1 MGTPGRLCKPVDAKR
16 LSWRLSQEPE
26 AMLPARRLFGV
37 VCAVVLPIAPAAAQG
52 WIEHPRG
59 AIEKVR
65 SAVQVTVTGRAA
77 RVTVEEWFRNGGALL
92 DEASYLYPLPGE
104 AVFSDFSLWQGD
116 RELKGEPMDAAQAR
130 AIYEEIVRRKRDP
143 ALIELAGHGLL
154 RARVF
159 PIGAGETRK
168 ITLRYTQ
175 MLDRVGDAWRFRY
188 TAGTGAGA
196 AASSSF
202 RMQVDS
208 AARFGDPYS
217 PTHRLSTSRS
227 DDRILLTL
235 ADSNTRGDLEL
246 FLPLTR
252 NLVGMSLVTS
262 QPVGEDGFFMLLLAP
277 GRTETPSLRR
287 DLVAVL
293 DVSGSMSGDK
303 LDQAKAA
310 LAQLLGTLRSGD
322 RFRVV
327 TFGSGVRRYAVGWT
341 DVSADNVRA
350 AQEWVRRVD
359 TDGGTNIAGALTEA
373 FAEPPADGR
382 LGVVVFLTDGMA
394 TVGETDPERIADQ
407 AERGRGPFR
416 VFAFGIGYD
425 VNTYLLDR
433 LTERARGVTEYIRP
447 GGDIE
452 QAVGSLAAK
461 VASPVLTDLA
471 VRADG
476 VELYDL
482 QPHTLPDL
490 FGGDELVVF
499 GRYRGAGSPKGV
511 PDGPGER
518 VVTVTGRRSERE
530 ERFSTG
536 ARFGSEQPGTD
547 YIQQLW
553 AARKA
558 GALSSDIRLH
568 GQNPE
573 IVNELKRLALRYGI
587 LTEYTSYLVQEPNQV
602 VNNRLMREYRAPAP
616 QDQAGADAV
625 QRSRA
630 EKALSGSLHLE
641 AVVVTAAADSV
652 SARGA
657 AMQNRTQRIGG
668 RMFVWR
674 DSVWTDI
681 AHGDSLRVVRV
692 VAYSDAY
699 FALLRA
705 LPELVQPATL
715 EPAVLV
721 AGRRVSIKI
730 EAGGKTTWTDGE
742 LAALV
747 RDFRL

>member
-1 MGTPGRLCKPVDAKR
+1 
-16 LSWRLSQEPE
+16 
-26 AMLPARRLFGV
+26 MLPARRLFGV

-65 SAVQVTVTGRAA
+65 SAVQVTVTGRVG

-143 ALIELAGHGLL
+143 ALIELAGHGLV

-159 PIGAGETRK
+159 PIGPGETRK

-188 TAGTGAGA
+188 TAGTGPGA
-196 AASSSF
+196 AASSTF

-217 PTHRLSTSRS
+217 PTHRLNTSRGG
-227 DDRILLTL
+227 DRIELTL
-235 ADSNTRGDLEL
+235 ADATTRGDLEL
-246 FLPLTR
+246 FLPLAR
-252 NLVGMSLVTS
+252 NLVGMSLVPS
-262 QPVGEDGFFMLLLAP
+262 QPIGEDGFFMLLLAP
-277 GRTETPSLRR
+277 GRAEAPSVRR

-303 LDQAKAA
+303 LDQAKTA
-310 LAQLLGTLRSGD
+310 LVQLLGTLRSGD

-327 TFGSGVRRYAVGWT
+327 TFGSGVRRYAAGWT
-341 DVSADNVRA
+341 EVSGDNVRA
-350 AQEWVRRVD
+350 AQEWVRRLD
-359 TDGGTNIAGALTEA
+359 TDGGTNVAGALTEA
-373 FAEPPADGR
+373 FAEPPAEGR

-471 VRADG
+471 VRGDG

-482 QPHTLPDL
+482 QPRSLPDL

-499 GRYRGAGSPKGV
+499 GRYRGAGS
-511 PDGPGER
+511 GER
-518 VVTVTGRRSERE
+518 SVTVTGRRNGRE
-530 ERFSTG
+530 ERFSTN
-536 ARFGSEQPGTD
+536 ARFGSEQPGGD

-568 GQNPE
+568 GPNPE
-573 IVNELKRLALRYGI
+573 IVNELRRLALRYGI
-587 LTEYTSYLVQEPNQV
+587 LTEYTSYLVQEPNIVARPMPLQ
-602 VNNRLMREYRAPAP
+602 PAP

-625 QRSRA
+625 QRSEAARKLA
-630 EKALSGSLHLE
+630 SSFNLE
-641 AVVVTAAADSV
+641 AVVVTGAASADSV
-652 SARGA
+652 VVGERGKVS
-657 AMQNRTQRIGG
+657 RSQRVGG
-668 RMFVWR
+668 RVFAWR
-674 DSVWTDI
+674 DGVWTDI
-681 AHGDSLRVVRV
+681 AHGDSLRVAN
-692 VAYSDAY
+692 VAAFSDAY

-705 LPELVQPATL
+705 LPELVQAATL

-730 EAGGKTTWTDGE
+730 GAGGETEWASGE
-742 LAALV
+742 LAKLV
-747 RDFRL
+747 SDFRR

>member
-1 MGTPGRLCKPVDAKR
+1 MF
-16 LSWRLSQEPE
+16 
-26 AMLPARRLFGV
+26 ARRLTL
-37 VCAVVLPIAPAAAQG
+37 AVPLLLVLPAAAASAQG
-52 WIEHPRG
+52 WIEPPVAFPRG
-59 AIEKVR
+59 RIEKVR
-65 SAVQVTVTGRAA
+65 SAVQVSVAGRVA
-77 RVTVEEWFRNGGALL
+77 RVTIEEWFRNTGPRL
-92 DEASYLYPLPGE
+92 DEGTYLYPLPGE
-104 AVFSDFSLWQGD
+104 AVFSNFSLWQGD
-116 RELKGEPMDAAQAR
+116 QELKGEAMDAAQAR

-159 PIGAGETRK
+159 PIGPGETRK

-208 AARFGDPYS
+208 AARVGDPYS
-217 PTHRLSTSRS
+217 PTHRLNANRR
-227 DDRILLTL
+227 DDRIELAL
-235 ADSNTRGDLEL
+235 ADTNPRGDLEL

-277 GRTETPSLRR
+277 GGATQAPSVRR

-303 LDQAKAA
+303 LDQAKTA
-310 LAQLLGTLRSGD
+310 LVQLLGTLRSGD

-327 TFGSGVRRYAVGWT
+327 TFGSGVRRYAAGWT
-341 DVSADNVRA
+341 EVSRDSVRA
-350 AQEWVRRVD
+350 VQEWIRRLD
-359 TDGGTNIAGALTEA
+359 TDGGTNIAGALGEA
-373 FAEPPADGR
+373 FAEPPAEGT
-382 LGVVVFLTDGMA
+382 LGVVVFLADGMA
-394 TVGETDPERIADQ
+394 TVGETNPERIADQ
-407 AERGRGPFR
+407 AEHGRGPFH

-433 LTERARGVTEYIRP
+433 LTERARGVTAYIRP

-452 QAVGSLAAK
+452 QTVASLAAK
-461 VASPVLTDLA
+461 IASPVLTDLA
-471 VRADG
+471 LRADG

-482 QPHTLPDL
+482 QPQSLPDL

-499 GRYRGAGSPKGV
+499 GRYRGAGS
-511 PDGPGER
+511 GER
-518 VVTVTGRRSERE
+518 FVTVTGRRGGRE

-536 ARFGSEQPGTD
+536 ARFGGEQAGPD
-547 YIQQLW
+547 YVQQLW

-558 GALSSDIRLH
+558 GALSSDLRLH
-568 GQNPE
+568 GPNPE
-573 IVNELKRLALRYGI
+573 IVSELKRLALRYGI
-587 LTEYTSYLVQEPNQV
+587 LTEYTSYLVQEPGV
-602 VNNRLMREYRAPAP
+602 VAQGPDVNLRIAPR
-616 QDQAGADAV
+616 DQAGAEAV

-630 EKALSGSLHLE
+630 EKALSGSLQLS
-641 AVVVTAAADSV
+641 AVVVTGSAADSV
-652 SARGA
+652 GVPGA
-657 AMQNRTQRIGG
+657 ATENKTQRVGG
-668 RMFVWR
+668 RIFVWR

-692 VAYSDAY
+692 GAFSEAY
-699 FALLRA
+699 FELLRA

-742 LAALV
+742 LERLV
-747 RDFRL
+747 WGFRG